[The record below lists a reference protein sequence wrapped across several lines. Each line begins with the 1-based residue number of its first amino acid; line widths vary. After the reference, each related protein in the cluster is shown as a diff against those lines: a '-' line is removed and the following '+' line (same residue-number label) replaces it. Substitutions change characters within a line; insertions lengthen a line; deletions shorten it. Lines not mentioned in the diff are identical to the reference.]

1 MQHDLR
7 DVGGTRGGLGMFIV
21 GAAMFVGGLYLLFQ
35 QIDVHGGYWG
45 AGGWGG
51 GGNRS
56 FGLTLIPLLGGIGVL
71 FWNGSS
77 RIGWALTAGGLLILV
92 LGIIV
97 NMQIHWR
104 QTTLFDALLMLVL
117 IAGGLGVMAR
127 SLKASGNGIGVGR
140 NHGRDRDTDGDE
152 S

>member
-1 MQHDLR
+1 MHDLR
-7 DVGGTRGGLGMFIV
+7 DVGGTRGGLGLFLV

-35 QIDVHGGYWG
+35 QIDVHGGYWRW
-45 AGGWGG
+45 GWG
-51 GGNRS
+51 NNQT

-77 RIGWALTAGGLLILV
+77 RVGWALVGGGLLILV

-104 QTTLFDALLMLVL
+104 RTTLFDALMMLAL
-117 IAGGLGVMAR
+117 IAGGLGLMAR
-127 SLKASGNGIGVGR
+127 SLKPSGSPIGVGS
-140 NHGRDRDTDGDE
+140 NDGRRRDDAG
-152 S
+152 

>member
-1 MQHDLR
+1 MHDLR

-35 QIDVHGGYWG
+35 QIDVHGGYWT
-45 AGGWGG
+45 WT
-51 GGNRS
+51 GGNNRT

-77 RIGWALTAGGLLILV
+77 RVGWALAGGGLLILV
-92 LGIIV
+92 LGIIA

-104 QTTLFDALLMLVL
+104 RTTLFDALLMLVL

-127 SLKASGNGIGVGR
+127 SLKSSGNGIGVGT
-140 NHGRDRDTDGDE
+140 NNGRSRERDPDARA
-152 S
+152 